1 VNKDEY
7 IIITIII
14 IIIIMRIEH
23 IAGEQLHRMSC
34 LGPITLTFTQNG
46 NGYSC
51 HEKSVYQ
58 MLHFCRV
65 TSLSYDTGLVGL
77 TDGRTD

>member
-1 VNKDEY
+1 MNKDEY
-7 IIITIII
+7 IFITIIIII

-34 LGPITLTFTQNG
+34 LGPITLTLTQND

-58 MLHFCRV
+58 CYISAALR
-65 TSLSYDTGLVGL
+65 L
-77 TDGRTD
+77 